1 VIGKSYN
8 LYYSVWCHG
17 EHELYN
23 LKARKIR
30 TNRRQPSNSVQDDP
44 QQLHN
49 LLSQHE
55 LPATRD
61 SRFLLGL
68 PIDKVV
74 ARLDSLLLVLKS
86 CKGERCVKPWKALHP
101 SGDVSTLKQ
110 ALSPRFD
117 GFYEREQVR
126 VRYNRCEQGYII
138 DAEGP
143 QFDTNGLVFR
153 DGVRWSEWV

>member
-1 VIGKSYN
+1 M
-8 LYYSVWCHG
+8 
-17 EHELYN
+17 
-23 LKARKIR
+23 
-30 TNRRQPSNSVQDDP
+30 
-44 QQLHN
+44 HN
-49 LLSQHE
+49 LLGHYE
-55 LPATRD
+55 LPAPYD
-61 SRFLLGL
+61 SQTLLGL
-68 PIDKVV
+68 PIGKVV

-117 GFYEREQVR
+117 RFYEREQVR

-143 QFDTNGLVFR
+143 QFDSDGIMFR